1 MNTTFTVQ
9 FRNYDTFSCIFN
21 YKIDAEIANWH
32 QFVLRSCYP
41 IAFFPLLHIRNTT
54 ELVAV
59 RDSPLDVFTRAKC
72 NMV

>member
-1 MNTTFTVQ
+1 MILKQIPHLSFVFVITIRFL
-9 FRNYDTFSCIFN
+9 CKFN
-21 YKIDAEIANWH
+21 YKIGAEMANWH

-59 RDSPLDVFTRAKC
+59 RDSPLDVFTRA
-72 NMV
+72 